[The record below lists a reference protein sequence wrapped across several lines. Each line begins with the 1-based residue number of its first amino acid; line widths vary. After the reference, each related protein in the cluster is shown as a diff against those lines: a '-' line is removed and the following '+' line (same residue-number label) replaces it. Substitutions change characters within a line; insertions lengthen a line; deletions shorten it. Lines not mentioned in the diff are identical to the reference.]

1 MRILM
6 LGAVLALLAAG
17 GAAAQTRTAQFS
29 VRAEV
34 VAECAITAQDLNFG
48 NYNSQAIATGSTPL
62 TLRCTP
68 GSAATISLDGGSSG
82 NPQTRLMQ
90 GPSTTLGYQ
99 LYKDAARQ
107 NPIDTLAP
115 AFTLSSAD
123 NTGALMTYQVYGE
136 VPSGQA
142 VPAGSYIDTILVT
155 VQY

>member
-1 MRILM
+1 MRILIF
-6 LGAVLALLAAG
+6 GAAIALLAAG

-34 VAECAITAQDLNFG
+34 VADCQITAQDLNFG
-48 NYNSQAIATGSTPL
+48 NYSSDANLTGATPL

-82 NPQTRLMQ
+82 NPQARAME
-90 GPSTTLGYQ
+90 GPDSLTYQ
-99 LYKDAARQ
+99 LFKDAARQ
-107 NPIDTLAP
+107 DPIDTLDP
-115 AFTLSSAD
+115 AFQLSGSE
-123 NTGALMTYQVYGE
+123 NTGAVVTYQVYGE

-142 VPAGSYIDTILVT
+142 VSAGSYVDTILVT